1 MKNLINNVLSVQI
14 KVKTYNY
21 QDYSLFFLT
30 LFLFFFWYLIL
41 GYKLLDQGFIWDDHH
56 IIRSFSS
63 SEIKKVWVSNWIPD
77 GNETPSYRPFA
88 TLIYHL
94 QGTLFKEDIFLQR
107 IFLFLLAFLLLYIT
121 SILFSKLGFNN
132 KQNFFLI
139 FLIIFSKVFTT
150 LNAWLTMSQLFFF
163 YICYLCCLIFFINYL
178 KSKKKIQLCISLFF
192 FLLGILTREN
202 GYTLPLAM
210 LAVYIYFSKS
220 SISINYF
227 NNYLKIFFLT
237 FSLVALHYTLRKFF
251 VENAAPISINFRS
264 YFNTVV
270 FAFFPGGFKSFS
282 NLEYLSKLLWIIFNI
297 SIFFLSFKK
306 VMGKK
311 KDTYLFI
318 KKIFFFASLILICSL
333 PGMVSFRNY
342 DLFLSTIFYL
352 AIITKMIYIIF
363 ENKFKN
369 YIEKILVFMSFTIF
383 AISLNFF
390 YLRSKEHLISM
401 NQYSAHIIFYN
412 VNVFFGKHEGSL
424 IIPEKRRE
432 NQIKILEDIGIYK
445 YLTLQE
451 ILDMK
456 SNMLPKTEKIIIPK
470 FKPLD
475 H

>member
-1 MKNLINNVLSVQI
+1 
-14 KVKTYNY
+14 
-21 QDYSLFFLT
+21 
-30 LFLFFFWYLIL
+30 
-41 GYKLLDQGFIWDDHH
+41 
-56 IIRSFSS
+56 
-63 SEIKKVWVSNWIPD
+63 
-77 GNETPSYRPFA
+77 
-88 TLIYHL
+88 
-94 QGTLFKEDIFLQR
+94 
-107 IFLFLLAFLLLYIT
+107 
-121 SILFSKLGFNN
+121 
-132 KQNFFLI
+132 
-139 FLIIFSKVFTT
+139 
-150 LNAWLTMSQLFFF
+150 
-163 YICYLCCLIFFINYL
+163 
-178 KSKKKIQLCISLFF
+178 
-192 FLLGILTREN
+192 
-202 GYTLPLAM
+202 
-210 LAVYIYFSKS
+210 
-220 SISINYF
+220 
-227 NNYLKIFFLT
+227 
-237 FSLVALHYTLRKFF
+237 
-251 VENAAPISINFRS
+251 
-264 YFNTVV
+264 
-270 FAFFPGGFKSFS
+270 
-282 NLEYLSKLLWIIFNI
+282 
-297 SIFFLSFKK
+297 
-306 VMGKK
+306 
-311 KDTYLFI
+311 
-318 KKIFFFASLILICSL
+318 
-333 PGMVSFRNY
+333 MVSFRNY